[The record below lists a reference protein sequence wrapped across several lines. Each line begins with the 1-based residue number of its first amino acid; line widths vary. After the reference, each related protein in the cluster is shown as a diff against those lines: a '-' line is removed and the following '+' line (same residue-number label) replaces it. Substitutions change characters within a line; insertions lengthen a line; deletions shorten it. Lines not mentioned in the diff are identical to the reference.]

1 MSSRTPGRRGDCAN
15 AVTECSTSA
24 LALRATSSSA
34 AGCSPL
40 LRLLRLRSPPDL
52 PASAALRARSGRA
65 GDRVSG
71 ETSRRRRP
79 EAGAGREVEIQ
90 KRAGADVPFVRVRGV
105 EAQRRG
111 RARAGQRGE
120 VRASRVTHALT
131 PKRARRRDGRQG
143 AGEVEEGRQ
152 RGHLRFGR
160 GGTGQREGWSIEE
173 CTHAFQR
180 ARRARVAPAFAARAR
195 RARGLRD
202 KKLQAGKRCRQG
214 KSWRTW
220 SMVLS
225 PLAFRGLSGVNIP
238 GGSWVLSMSRSAG
251 RAAARCAFTR
261 AREAAV
267 RTKAGSRSATR
278 SLDGEKSAKLP
289 LRHRRSA
296 GEASATVRGARG
308 RGIERALRVLE
319 TTFPRAS
326 SVSRE
331 TSRAACEV
339 RTAITKHLV
348 SRRAHHADVT
358 TRKVLVR
365 DAARRFGSSR
375 APRRPKVAFAPA
387 ERTQKSGVTF
397 RMRIQSRARERMRNE
412 RALTGALSV
421 DRRG

>member
-1 MSSRTPGRRGDCAN
+1 MRNVSEWIIGRGARG
-15 AVTECSTSA
+15 
-24 LALRATSSSA
+24 
-34 AGCSPL
+34 
-40 LRLLRLRSPPDL
+40 
-52 PASAALRARSGRA
+52 
-65 GDRVSG
+65 
-71 ETSRRRRP
+71 SRRL
-79 EAGAGREVEIQ
+79 
-90 KRAGADVPFVRVRGV
+90 
-105 EAQRRG
+105 
-111 RARAGQRGE
+111 
-120 VRASRVTHALT
+120 S
-131 PKRARRRDGRQG
+131 
-143 AGEVEEGRQ
+143 
-152 RGHLRFGR
+152 
-160 GGTGQREGWSIEE
+160 
-173 CTHAFQR
+173 
-180 ARRARVAPAFAARAR
+180 R
-195 RARGLRD
+195 RARGARSMRD
-202 KKLQAGKRCRQG
+202 KNFRRESAAGEG
-214 KSWRTW
+214 NAWRTW